1 MPSKC
6 HSKIDIGLS
15 SLEVI
20 DFKIF
25 IHFLLFSLCPFFLEN
40 YRNVLRY
47 ENNMVVKKA
56 LVCVPSSSSIF

>member
-25 IHFLLFSLCPFFLEN
+25 IFCCSLYVLFILEN

-56 LVCVPSSSSIF
+56 LVCVPSSSTVF